1 MNKEIKE
8 KLIIF
13 LFILMIVLGLG
24 MILFPL
30 ISNQVNK
37 IQYQKVIGTY
47 DDKIVQNSET
57 ENNQMLTEAREYNSS
72 ISTTDII
79 DVFQNPVQT
88 NSTEYLSILNVD
100 DNGMMGYISI
110 PKIDVRIPIYHGTSS
125 DILQKGVGHLEGSS
139 FPVGG
144 ESTHAILS
152 AHRGLPSSRL
162 FTDLDQLEE
171 GDIFYIY
178 VLNEVLAYQVDQIL
192 VTEPSE
198 TEALKIVDG
207 KDYVTLVTCT
217 PYAINT
223 HRLLVRGERIEY
235 NKQVEEQTVED
246 RSLSTA
252 DIILYISLII
262 AILLI
267 IIAVIV
273 SVRHKKNKNRYTQI
287 NDNSTNVSIMPL
299 ESEVAETKVEALSNY
314 QEQPNNVSTMPPKSE
329 VAETKVEALSNYQNQ
344 PNNVSTIPLENEVA
358 ETKVEALSNYQ
369 NQPNNVSTIPP
380 KSEVAETK
388 VEVLSDYQDQ
398 PNNASAIPPKSE
410 VAETEVEL
418 LFDNQD
424 ETDEDE
430 II

>member
-8 KLIIF
+8 KVIIF
-13 LFILMIVLGLG
+13 LFILMIVVGLG
-24 MILFPL
+24 IILFPL
-30 ISNQVNK
+30 ISNQVNE
-37 IQYQKVIGTY
+37 IHYQEVIGTY
-47 DDKIVQNSET
+47 DDTVTQKTEI
-57 ENNQMLTEAREYNSS
+57 ENNRMLIKAREYNSS
-72 ISTTDII
+72 LSSTKIV

-88 NSTEYLSILNVD
+88 NSSEYLSILNVD

-139 FPVGG
+139 LPVGG

-162 FTDLDQLEE
+162 FTDLDQLKE

-178 VLNEVLAYQVDQIL
+178 VLDEVLAYQVDQVL

-207 KDYVTLVTCT
+207 KDYITLVTCT
-217 PYAINT
+217 PYAVNT

-252 DIILYISLII
+252 DIILYVSLVI

-267 IIAVIV
+267 VITIIAIV
-273 SVRHKKNKNRYTQI
+273 RYKQNKNRQAQT
-287 NDNSTNVSIMPL
+287 NDVQTVVPTLPPNSVVEQSTNVSDYDKQD
-299 ESEVAETKVEALSNY
+299 VSN
-314 QEQPNNVSTMPPKSE
+314 
-329 VAETKVEALSNYQNQ
+329 
-344 PNNVSTIPLENEVA
+344 
-358 ETKVEALSNYQ
+358 
-369 NQPNNVSTIPP
+369 
-380 KSEVAETK
+380 
-388 VEVLSDYQDQ
+388 DD
-398 PNNASAIPPKSE
+398 
-410 VAETEVEL
+410 
-418 LFDNQD
+418 
-424 ETDEDE
+424 

>member
-8 KLIIF
+8 KVIIF
-13 LFILMIVLGLG
+13 LFILMIVVGLG
-24 MILFPL
+24 IILFPL
-30 ISNQVNK
+30 ISNQVNE
-37 IQYQKVIGTY
+37 IHYQEVIGTY
-47 DDKIVQNSET
+47 DDTVTQKTEI
-57 ENNQMLTEAREYNSS
+57 ENNQMLIKAREYNSS
-72 ISTTDII
+72 LSSTKIV

-88 NSTEYLSILNVD
+88 NSSEYLSILNVD

-139 FPVGG
+139 LPVGG

-162 FTDLDQLEE
+162 FTDLDQLKE

-178 VLNEVLAYQVDQIL
+178 VLDEVLAYQVDQVL

-207 KDYVTLVTCT
+207 KDYITLVTCT
-217 PYAINT
+217 PYAVNT

-252 DIILYISLII
+252 DIILYVSLVI

-267 IIAVIV
+267 VITIIAIV
-273 SVRHKKNKNRYTQI
+273 RYKQNKNRQAQT
-287 NDNSTNVSIMPL
+287 NDVQTVVPTLPPNSVVEQSTNVSDYDKQD
-299 ESEVAETKVEALSNY
+299 VSN
-314 QEQPNNVSTMPPKSE
+314 
-329 VAETKVEALSNYQNQ
+329 
-344 PNNVSTIPLENEVA
+344 
-358 ETKVEALSNYQ
+358 
-369 NQPNNVSTIPP
+369 
-380 KSEVAETK
+380 
-388 VEVLSDYQDQ
+388 DD
-398 PNNASAIPPKSE
+398 
-410 VAETEVEL
+410 
-418 LFDNQD
+418 
-424 ETDEDE
+424 

>member
-8 KLIIF
+8 KVIIF
-13 LFILMIVLGLG
+13 LFILMIVVGLG
-24 MILFPL
+24 IILFPL
-30 ISNQVNK
+30 ISNQVNE
-37 IQYQKVIGTY
+37 IHYQEVIGTY
-47 DDKIVQNSET
+47 DDTVTQKT
-57 ENNQMLTEAREYNSS
+57 EIENDQMLIKAREYNSS
-72 ISTTDII
+72 LSSTKIV

-88 NSTEYLSILNVD
+88 NSSEYLSILNVD

-139 FPVGG
+139 LPVGG
-144 ESTHAILS
+144 ESTHTILS

-162 FTDLDQLEE
+162 FTDLDQLKE

-178 VLNEVLAYQVDQIL
+178 VLDEVLAYQVDQVL

-207 KDYVTLVTCT
+207 KDYITLVTCT
-217 PYAINT
+217 PYAVNT

-252 DIILYISLII
+252 DIILYVSLVI

-267 IIAVIV
+267 VITIIAIV
-273 SVRHKKNKNRYTQI
+273 RYKQNKNRQAQT
-287 NDNSTNVSIMPL
+287 NDAQTVVPTLPPNSVVEQSTNVSDYDKQD
-299 ESEVAETKVEALSNY
+299 VSN
-314 QEQPNNVSTMPPKSE
+314 
-329 VAETKVEALSNYQNQ
+329 
-344 PNNVSTIPLENEVA
+344 
-358 ETKVEALSNYQ
+358 
-369 NQPNNVSTIPP
+369 
-380 KSEVAETK
+380 
-388 VEVLSDYQDQ
+388 DD
-398 PNNASAIPPKSE
+398 
-410 VAETEVEL
+410 
-418 LFDNQD
+418 
-424 ETDEDE
+424 

>member
-8 KLIIF
+8 KVIIF
-13 LFILMIVLGLG
+13 LFILMIVVGLG
-24 MILFPL
+24 IILFPL
-30 ISNQVNK
+30 ISNQVNE
-37 IQYQKVIGTY
+37 IHYQEVIGTY
-47 DDKIVQNSET
+47 DDTVTQKTEI
-57 ENNQMLTEAREYNSS
+57 ENNQMLIKAREYNSS
-72 ISTTDII
+72 LSSTKIV

-88 NSTEYLSILNVD
+88 NSSEYLSILNVD

-139 FPVGG
+139 LPVGG
-144 ESTHAILS
+144 ESTHTILS

-162 FTDLDQLEE
+162 FTDLDQLKE

-178 VLNEVLAYQVDQIL
+178 VLDEVLAYQVDQVL

-207 KDYVTLVTCT
+207 KDYITLVTCT
-217 PYAINT
+217 PYAVNT

-252 DIILYISLII
+252 DIILYVSLVI

-267 IIAVIV
+267 VITIIAIV
-273 SVRHKKNKNRYTQI
+273 RYKQNKNRQAQT
-287 NDNSTNVSIMPL
+287 NDVQTVVPTLPPNSVVEQSTNVSDYDKQD
-299 ESEVAETKVEALSNY
+299 VSN
-314 QEQPNNVSTMPPKSE
+314 
-329 VAETKVEALSNYQNQ
+329 
-344 PNNVSTIPLENEVA
+344 
-358 ETKVEALSNYQ
+358 
-369 NQPNNVSTIPP
+369 
-380 KSEVAETK
+380 
-388 VEVLSDYQDQ
+388 DD
-398 PNNASAIPPKSE
+398 
-410 VAETEVEL
+410 
-418 LFDNQD
+418 
-424 ETDEDE
+424 

>member
-8 KLIIF
+8 KVIIF
-13 LFILMIVLGLG
+13 LFILMIVVGLG
-24 MILFPL
+24 IILFPL
-30 ISNQVNK
+30 ISNQVNE
-37 IQYQKVIGTY
+37 IHYQEVIGTY
-47 DDKIVQNSET
+47 DDTVTQKT
-57 ENNQMLTEAREYNSS
+57 EIENDQMLIKAREYNSS
-72 ISTTDII
+72 LSSTKIV

-88 NSTEYLSILNVD
+88 NSSEYLSILNVD

-139 FPVGG
+139 LPVGG
-144 ESTHAILS
+144 ESTHTILS

-162 FTDLDQLEE
+162 FTDLDQLKE

-178 VLNEVLAYQVDQIL
+178 VLDEVLAYQVDQVL

-207 KDYVTLVTCT
+207 KDYITLVTCT
-217 PYAINT
+217 PYAVNT

-252 DIILYISLII
+252 DIILYVSLVI

-267 IIAVIV
+267 VITIIAIV
-273 SVRHKKNKNRYTQI
+273 RYKQNKNRQAQT
-287 NDNSTNVSIMPL
+287 NDVQTVVPTLPPNSVVEQSTNVSDYDKQD
-299 ESEVAETKVEALSNY
+299 VSN
-314 QEQPNNVSTMPPKSE
+314 
-329 VAETKVEALSNYQNQ
+329 
-344 PNNVSTIPLENEVA
+344 
-358 ETKVEALSNYQ
+358 
-369 NQPNNVSTIPP
+369 
-380 KSEVAETK
+380 
-388 VEVLSDYQDQ
+388 DD
-398 PNNASAIPPKSE
+398 
-410 VAETEVEL
+410 
-418 LFDNQD
+418 
-424 ETDEDE
+424 

>member
-299 ESEVAETKVEALSNY
+299 EGEVAETKVEALSNY
-314 QEQPNNVSTMPPKSE
+314 QEQPNTVSTMPPKSE
-329 VAETKVEALSNYQNQ
+329 VTGTEVEVLSDYQDQPNTVSTIPPKSEAAETEVEALSNYQNQ
-344 PNNVSTIPLENEVA
+344 PNTVSTM
-358 ETKVEALSNYQ
+358 
-369 NQPNNVSTIPP
+369 PP
-380 KSEVAETK
+380 KSEA
-388 VEVLSDYQDQ
+388 
-398 PNNASAIPPKSE
+398 
-410 VAETEVEL
+410 AETEVECYL
-418 LFDNQD
+418 
-424 ETDEDE
+424 
-430 II
+430 IIRMKLMKTR

>member
-8 KLIIF
+8 KVIIF
-13 LFILMIVLGLG
+13 LFILMIVVGLG
-24 MILFPL
+24 IILFPL
-30 ISNQVNK
+30 ISNQVNE
-37 IQYQKVIGTY
+37 IHYQEVIGTY
-47 DDKIVQNSET
+47 DDTVTQKTES
-57 ENNQMLTEAREYNSS
+57 ENNQMLIKAREYNSS
-72 ISTTDII
+72 LSSTKIV

-88 NSTEYLSILNVD
+88 NSSEYLSILNVD

-139 FPVGG
+139 LPVGG

-162 FTDLDQLEE
+162 FTDLDQLKE

-178 VLNEVLAYQVDQIL
+178 VLDEVLAYQVDQVL

-207 KDYVTLVTCT
+207 KDYITLVTCT
-217 PYAINT
+217 PYAVNT

-252 DIILYISLII
+252 DIILYVSLVI

-267 IIAVIV
+267 VITIIAIV
-273 SVRHKKNKNRYTQI
+273 RYKQNKNRQAQT
-287 NDNSTNVSIMPL
+287 NDVQTVVPTLPPNSVVEQSTNVSDYDKQD
-299 ESEVAETKVEALSNY
+299 VSN
-314 QEQPNNVSTMPPKSE
+314 
-329 VAETKVEALSNYQNQ
+329 
-344 PNNVSTIPLENEVA
+344 
-358 ETKVEALSNYQ
+358 
-369 NQPNNVSTIPP
+369 
-380 KSEVAETK
+380 
-388 VEVLSDYQDQ
+388 DD
-398 PNNASAIPPKSE
+398 
-410 VAETEVEL
+410 
-418 LFDNQD
+418 
-424 ETDEDE
+424 

>member
-13 LFILMIVLGLG
+13 LFILMIVVGLG
-24 MILFPL
+24 IILFPL
-30 ISNQVNK
+30 ISNQVNE
-37 IQYQKVIGTY
+37 IHYQEVIGTY
-47 DDKIVQNSET
+47 DDTVTQKTEI
-57 ENNQMLTEAREYNSS
+57 ENNQMLIKAREYNSS
-72 ISTTDII
+72 LSSTKIV

-88 NSTEYLSILNVD
+88 NSSEYLSILNVD

-139 FPVGG
+139 LPVGG

-162 FTDLDQLEE
+162 FTDLDQLKE

-178 VLNEVLAYQVDQIL
+178 VLDEVLAYQVDQVL

-207 KDYVTLVTCT
+207 KDYITLVTCT
-217 PYAINT
+217 PYAVNT

-252 DIILYISLII
+252 DIILYVSLVI

-267 IIAVIV
+267 VITIIAIV
-273 SVRHKKNKNRYTQI
+273 RYKQNKNRQAQT
-287 NDNSTNVSIMPL
+287 NDAQTVVPTLPPNSVVEQSTNVSDHDKQD
-299 ESEVAETKVEALSNY
+299 VSN
-314 QEQPNNVSTMPPKSE
+314 
-329 VAETKVEALSNYQNQ
+329 
-344 PNNVSTIPLENEVA
+344 
-358 ETKVEALSNYQ
+358 
-369 NQPNNVSTIPP
+369 
-380 KSEVAETK
+380 
-388 VEVLSDYQDQ
+388 DD
-398 PNNASAIPPKSE
+398 
-410 VAETEVEL
+410 
-418 LFDNQD
+418 
-424 ETDEDE
+424 

>member
-57 ENNQMLTEAREYNSS
+57 ENSQMLTEAREYNSS

-100 DNGMMGYISI
+100 DNGMMGYISV

-273 SVRHKKNKNRYTQI
+273 SVRHKKNKNRYTQM

-299 ESEVAETKVEALSNY
+299 ESEVAGTEVEVLS
-314 QEQPNNVSTMPPKSE
+314 S
-329 VAETKVEALSNYQNQ
+329 
-344 PNNVSTIPLENEVA
+344 
-358 ETKVEALSNYQ
+358 YQ

-380 KSEVAETK
+380 KSEVAEIKVEALSNYQNQPNTVSTMPPK
-388 VEVLSDYQDQ
+388 SEVTGTEVEVLSDYQDQ
-398 PNNASAIPPKSE
+398 PNNVSTIPPKSE
-410 VAETEVEL
+410 AAETEVEL

>member
-100 DNGMMGYISI
+100 DNGMMGYISV

-287 NDNSTNVSIMPL
+287 NDNPTNVSIMPL
-299 ESEVAETKVEALSNY
+299 ESEVVETKVEALSNY

-329 VAETKVEALSNYQNQ
+329 VAGTEVEALSNYQNQ

-369 NQPNNVSTIPP
+369 EQPNNVSTMPP
-380 KSEVAETK
+380 KSEVTGTE

-398 PNNASAIPPKSE
+398 PNTVSTIPPKSE
-410 VAETEVEL
+410 AAETEVEL

>member
-13 LFILMIVLGLG
+13 LFILMIVVGLG
-24 MILFPL
+24 IILFPL
-30 ISNQVNK
+30 ISNQVNE
-37 IQYQKVIGTY
+37 IHYQEVIGTY
-47 DDKIVQNSET
+47 DDTVTQKTES
-57 ENNQMLTEAREYNSS
+57 ENNQMLIKAREYNSS
-72 ISTTDII
+72 LSSTKIV

-88 NSTEYLSILNVD
+88 NSSEYLSILNVD

-139 FPVGG
+139 LPVGG

-162 FTDLDQLEE
+162 FTDLDQLKE

-178 VLNEVLAYQVDQIL
+178 VLDEVLAYQVDQVL

-207 KDYVTLVTCT
+207 KDYITLVTCT
-217 PYAINT
+217 PYAVNT

-252 DIILYISLII
+252 DIILYVSLVI

-267 IIAVIV
+267 VITIIAIV
-273 SVRHKKNKNRYTQI
+273 RYKQNKNRQAQT
-287 NDNSTNVSIMPL
+287 NDVQTVVPTLPPNSVVEQSTNVSDYDKQD
-299 ESEVAETKVEALSNY
+299 VSN
-314 QEQPNNVSTMPPKSE
+314 
-329 VAETKVEALSNYQNQ
+329 
-344 PNNVSTIPLENEVA
+344 
-358 ETKVEALSNYQ
+358 
-369 NQPNNVSTIPP
+369 
-380 KSEVAETK
+380 
-388 VEVLSDYQDQ
+388 DD
-398 PNNASAIPPKSE
+398 
-410 VAETEVEL
+410 
-418 LFDNQD
+418 
-424 ETDEDE
+424 

>member
-24 MILFPL
+24 IILFPL

-37 IQYQKVIGTY
+37 VQYQKVIGTY
-47 DDKIVQNSET
+47 DDTIVQNSET
-57 ENNQMLTEAREYNSS
+57 ENNQMLMGARKYNSS

-100 DNGMMGYISI
+100 DNGMMGYISV

-144 ESTHAILS
+144 ESTHTILS

-299 ESEVAETKVEALSNY
+299 ESEVAETKVE
-314 QEQPNNVSTMPPKSE
+314 
-329 VAETKVEALSNYQNQ
+329 
-344 PNNVSTIPLENEVA
+344 
-358 ETKVEALSNYQ
+358 
-369 NQPNNVSTIPP
+369 
-380 KSEVAETK
+380 
-388 VEVLSDYQDQ
+388 VLSDNKD
-398 PNNASAIPPKSE
+398 I
-410 VAETEVEL
+410 
-418 LFDNQD
+418 FDD
-424 ETDEDE
+424 DE

>member
-13 LFILMIVLGLG
+13 LFILMIVVGLG
-24 MILFPL
+24 IILFPL
-30 ISNQVNK
+30 ISNQVNE
-37 IQYQKVIGTY
+37 IHYQEVIGTY
-47 DDKIVQNSET
+47 DDTVTQKT
-57 ENNQMLTEAREYNSS
+57 EIENDQMLIKAREYNSS
-72 ISTTDII
+72 LSSTKIV

-88 NSTEYLSILNVD
+88 NSSEYLSILNVD

-139 FPVGG
+139 LPVGG

-162 FTDLDQLEE
+162 FTDLDQLKE

-178 VLNEVLAYQVDQIL
+178 VLDEVLAYQVDQVL

-207 KDYVTLVTCT
+207 KDYITLVTCT
-217 PYAINT
+217 PYAVNT

-252 DIILYISLII
+252 DIILYVSLVI

-267 IIAVIV
+267 VITIIAIV
-273 SVRHKKNKNRYTQI
+273 RYKQNKNRQAQT
-287 NDNSTNVSIMPL
+287 NDVQTVVPTLPPNSVVEQSTNVSDYDKQD
-299 ESEVAETKVEALSNY
+299 VSN
-314 QEQPNNVSTMPPKSE
+314 
-329 VAETKVEALSNYQNQ
+329 
-344 PNNVSTIPLENEVA
+344 
-358 ETKVEALSNYQ
+358 
-369 NQPNNVSTIPP
+369 
-380 KSEVAETK
+380 
-388 VEVLSDYQDQ
+388 DD
-398 PNNASAIPPKSE
+398 
-410 VAETEVEL
+410 
-418 LFDNQD
+418 
-424 ETDEDE
+424 

>member
-299 ESEVAETKVEALSNY
+299 EG
-314 QEQPNNVSTMPPKSE
+314 E

-344 PNNVSTIPLENEVA
+344 PNTVSTMPPKSEVTGT
-358 ETKVEALSNYQ
+358 EVEVLSDYQ
-369 NQPNNVSTIPP
+369 DQPNNVSTIPP
-380 KSEVAETK
+380 KSEA
-388 VEVLSDYQDQ
+388 
-398 PNNASAIPPKSE
+398 
-410 VAETEVEL
+410 AETEVEL

>member
-100 DNGMMGYISI
+100 DNGMMGYISV

-273 SVRHKKNKNRYTQI
+273 SVRHKKNKNRYTQM

-299 ESEVAETKVEALSNY
+299 ESEVAGTEVEVLS
-314 QEQPNNVSTMPPKSE
+314 S
-329 VAETKVEALSNYQNQ
+329 
-344 PNNVSTIPLENEVA
+344 
-358 ETKVEALSNYQ
+358 YQ

-380 KSEVAETK
+380 KSEVAEIKVEALSNYQNQPNTVSTMPPK
-388 VEVLSDYQDQ
+388 SEVTGTEVEVLSDYQDQ
-398 PNNASAIPPKSE
+398 PNNVSTIPPKSE
-410 VAETEVEL
+410 AAETEVEL

>member
-287 NDNSTNVSIMPL
+287 NDNSTNVS
-299 ESEVAETKVEALSNY
+299 
-314 QEQPNNVSTMPPKSE
+314 
-329 VAETKVEALSNYQNQ
+329 
-344 PNNVSTIPLENEVA
+344 TIPLENEVA

-369 NQPNNVSTIPP
+369 NQPNNVSTMPP
-380 KSEVAETK
+380 KSEVTGTE

-398 PNNASAIPPKSE
+398 LNTVSTIPPKSE
-410 VAETEVEL
+410 AAETEVEL